1 MIFRFALPCLLAL
14 SACCPVPLQSTPTA
28 FRATV
33 TGVSPEVSA
42 LRLEPRPGGP
52 PVSFIA
58 PPNAVRSPSGNVLS
72 VRAINVGDEVYVRGT
87 MQNGEL
93 QAELVQR
100 LE

>member
-1 MIFRFALPCLLAL
+1 MRFHFILLCLLAL

-33 TGVSPEVSA
+33 VGVSPEVSA
-42 LRLEPRPGGP
+42 LRLEPPPGRPP
-52 PVSFIA
+52 ISFIA
-58 PPNAVRSPSGNVLS
+58 TPNSVRSQSGDALPIT
-72 VRAINVGDEVYVRGT
+72 AIQIGDAVYVRGT
-87 MQNGEL
+87 MENGEL